1 MHRRFS
7 LKELKEIIEEDL
19 NAGEEEYKKGRYNIS
34 SIAFFKAIVGI
45 CDYLIYRERGILPS
59 NHTKRFEILRK
70 YYPQLYEIVDTDFE
84 IYRAAYLFKISREDV
99 EKVRKDAWSLYQE
112 I

>member
-59 NHTKRFEILRK
+59 NHTKRFDILRK
-70 YYPQLYEIVDTDFE
+70 YYPQLMKSWIQ
-84 IYRAAYLFKISREDV
+84 ISRFIAQLTFL
-99 EKVRKDAWSLYQE
+99 KSAGKM
-112 I
+112 